1 MESNADLRRQLQDA
15 IANVR
20 QQIDVQER
28 TPSYGAAF
36 GPSSKAEAIEELQV
50 ELAQLEEA
58 LRSLSGA

>member
-1 MESNADLRRQLQDA
+1 MESNAELRRQLQDA

-50 ELAQLEEA
+50 ELAQLEDA